1 MLDYIE
7 LCSYLKSPE
16 IDSDSQFNYDN
27 QWKFKFLIWAH
38 IYVNLDSNISYTLY
52 FQILIILI
60 QNNFKFYLFIFYFQ
74 SPNDVFLVYDVQY
87 DMHFFLGYIVQ
98 L

>member
-27 QWKFKFLIWAH
+27 QWKFKFLIWAY

-52 FQILIILI
+52 FQILIILKFKI
-60 QNNFKFYLFIFYFQ
+60 ISNFIYLFFIFKVLTMSF
-74 SPNDVFLVYDVQY
+74 
-87 DMHFFLGYIVQ
+87 
-98 L
+98 